1 MFFWGVKTL
10 RKDRNILSLSIFFSL
25 MFVPMILEFIY
36 LSDFSATV
44 QYIFPY
50 WRNRSATLLLSDML
64 FLQGGVFIFLGALI
78 AGVILYNAWQ
88 TNRSLIRKYISSIWN
103 VNVMETERKS
113 QKGFAIGLIL
123 IGEGIAYIIVGIIV
137 TI

>member
-1 MFFWGVKTL
+1 
-10 RKDRNILSLSIFFSL
+10 

-36 LSDFSATV
+36 LSDFASAF

-50 WRNRSATLLLSDML
+50 WRHRSATLLLSDML
-64 FLQGGVFIFLGALI
+64 FLQGGAFIFFGALI

-103 VNVMETERKS
+103 VKVMEAERRS
-113 QKGFAIGLIL
+113 QVGFVIGLIL
-123 IGEGIAYIIVGIIV
+123 IGAGITYIIVGVIV